1 VTTGSKTNNKRM
13 KNKDNV
19 LYQLDKMDNLA
30 NQLNFIVKQQ
40 QPLEVYLE
48 GLEKLKETIEQTRL
62 FVESEQTM
70 YN

>member
-1 VTTGSKTNNKRM
+1 M

-19 LYQLDKMDNLA
+19 LHQLDKMDNLA
-30 NQLNFIVKQQ
+30 NQLNFIVKQE
-40 QPLEVYLE
+40 QPLEIYLE
-48 GLEKLKETIEQTRL
+48 GIDRLKDMIDQTRL

>member
-1 VTTGSKTNNKRM
+1 
-13 KNKDNV
+13 
-19 LYQLDKMDNLA
+19 MDNLA
-30 NQLNFIVKQQ
+30 NQLSFIVKQG

-48 GLEKLKETIEQTRL
+48 GIDKLKDIIDQTRL

>member
-1 VTTGSKTNNKRM
+1 M
-13 KNKDNV
+13 KNKNNV
-19 LYQLDKMDNLA
+19 LHQLDKMDSLA

-40 QPLEVYLE
+40 QPLETYME
-48 GLEKLKETIEQTRL
+48 GIDKLRGIIEQTRL

>member
-1 VTTGSKTNNKRM
+1 M

-19 LYQLDKMDNLA
+19 LHQLDKMDNLA
-30 NQLNFIVKQQ
+30 NQLNFIVKQE

-48 GLEKLKETIEQTRL
+48 GIGKLKDIIEQTRL

>member
-1 VTTGSKTNNKRM
+1 M

-19 LYQLDKMDNLA
+19 LHQLDKMDNLA
-30 NQLNFIVKQQ
+30 NQLGFIVKQG
-40 QPLEVYLE
+40 QPLETYLE
-48 GLEKLKETIEQTRL
+48 GISKLKDMVEQTRL

>member
-1 VTTGSKTNNKRM
+1 M
-13 KNKDNV
+13 KNKNNV
-19 LYQLDKMDNLA
+19 LHQLDKMDNLA

-40 QPLEVYLE
+40 QPLETYME
-48 GLEKLKETIEQTRL
+48 GIDKLREIIEQTRL

>member
-1 VTTGSKTNNKRM
+1 M

-19 LYQLDKMDNLA
+19 LHQLDKMDSLA
-30 NQLNFIVKQQ
+30 NQLNFIVKQN
-40 QPLEVYLE
+40 QPLETYME
-48 GLEKLKETIEQTRL
+48 GIEKLKTIIDQTRL

>member
-1 VTTGSKTNNKRM
+1 M

-19 LYQLDKMDNLA
+19 LHQLDKMDNLA

-40 QPLEVYLE
+40 QPLETYLE
-48 GLEKLKETIEQTRL
+48 GIDKLKQIIEQTRL
-62 FVESEQTM
+62 FVESEPTM

>member
-1 VTTGSKTNNKRM
+1 
-13 KNKDNV
+13 
-19 LYQLDKMDNLA
+19 MDNLA

-40 QPLEVYLE
+40 QPLETYLE
-48 GLEKLKETIEQTRL
+48 GLEKLKEIIEQTRL

>member
-1 VTTGSKTNNKRM
+1 M

-19 LYQLDKMDNLA
+19 LHQLDKMYGLA
-30 NQLNFIVKQQ
+30 NQLNFIVKQEQ
-40 QPLEVYLE
+40 HLEVYLE
-48 GLEKLKETIEQTRL
+48 GINKLKDIIEQTRL